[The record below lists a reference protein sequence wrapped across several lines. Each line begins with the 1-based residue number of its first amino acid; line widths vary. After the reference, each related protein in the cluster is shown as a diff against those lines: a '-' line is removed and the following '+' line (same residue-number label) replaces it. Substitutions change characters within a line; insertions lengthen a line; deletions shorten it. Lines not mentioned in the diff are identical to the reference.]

1 MINIYTLAITDG
13 VLNFTS
19 LSDFFLIGSQKG
31 LRPSIFHY
39 FNVSEIILIIY
50 SFNTKTAAFIEV

>member
-1 MINIYTLAITDG
+1 MVNIYTLAITDG
-13 VLNFTS
+13 VLNFMS

-31 LRPSIFHY
+31 LRPSIFH

-50 SFNTKTAAFIEV
+50 PFNTKTAAFIEV